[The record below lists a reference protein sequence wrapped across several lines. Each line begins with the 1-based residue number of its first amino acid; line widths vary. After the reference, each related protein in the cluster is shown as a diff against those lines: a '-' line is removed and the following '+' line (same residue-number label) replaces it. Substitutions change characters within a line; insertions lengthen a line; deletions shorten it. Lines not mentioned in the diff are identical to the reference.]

1 MTLSSRSKTALRWTL
16 GIALG
21 LFFLYLALRDVPLGE
36 VRDALVQAS
45 PAWIALALAGVAF
58 NNFAKVWRW
67 QVLLAERSIHVPFSL
82 GLRATLI
89 GQMLNYVLPARTG
102 DLSRAYLV
110 GIQGTGTVYAL
121 GTIALEKVFDTLLY
135 GLLFLVTALLFPL
148 PGWLNRSGGT
158 LLAVAALMTAAALFL
173 ARYPE
178 ALFNLG
184 LRITRLLPESLRSRI
199 EPRLRDALE
208 TLGVIRDGHA
218 LFSLILWSL
227 FIWFT
232 AVFPNWA
239 LLRALDLPG
248 SWLAAMTVLLVL
260 QAVVSLPGVPGRV
273 GVFQYACILAL
284 GLFGV
289 DDTAAF
295 SYGVLLQTVAVLP
308 LVIGGVVSLS
318 GSRVVGN
325 W

>member
-16 GIALG
+16 GIVLG

-89 GQMLNYVLPARTG
+89 GQMLNYGLPARTG

-218 LFSLILWSL
+218 LFSLTLWSL

>member
-89 GQMLNYVLPARTG
+89 GQMLNYGLPARTG

-218 LFSLILWSL
+218 LFSLTLWSL